1 MCPIAISLFFLEV
14 IPCLRGAENVS
25 PLSMRRR
32 RIVKFVKF
40 KDNGLP
46 RYFVDRQREYEKLYT
61 FVTGQ
66 PLIEKPTLGKILI
79 IPPRLLPSFRGDD
92 NTFSSVCKVIWP
104 YMEDNRRIFQDFW
117 PNSGADNSG
126 SSAKAVRFDLSLWYG
141 KRDTIVCN
149 NNIIA
154 NHIRSNINL
163 IPEAHLHIFE
173 KWLSYIDA
181 FALHVHD
188 NTIDYR
194 EHQFPKDVISIVR
207 EQFS

>member
-1 MCPIAISLFFLEV
+1 
-14 IPCLRGAENVS
+14 
-25 PLSMRRR
+25 
-32 RIVKFVKF
+32 
-40 KDNGLP
+40 
-46 RYFVDRQREYEKLYT
+46 
-61 FVTGQ
+61 
-66 PLIEKPTLGKILI
+66 
-79 IPPRLLPSFRGDD
+79 
-92 NTFSSVCKVIWP
+92 
-104 YMEDNRRIFQDFW
+104 MEDNRRIFQDFW

-149 NNIIA
+149 NNIIS
-154 NHIRSNINL
+154 NHIRSNIDL

-173 KWLSYIDA
+173 KWLSHIDA

-188 NTIDYR
+188 DTIDYR